1 MPYTDKKNA
10 SGRGFM
16 LKGFDITKAKTQ
28 EVDTE
33 LLKRRISTGKAI
45 AFTGAGFSFGT
56 KNVLGSVPPMAGELA
71 KKLSLLSKL
80 EESDDLLFTADVAVE
95 YVDHDLILDL
105 LKDNYT
111 LTVVSNSHE
120 IICKLPWR
128 KFFTTNYDNS
138 IELASLN
145 VGKRIESVDLS
156 FRPTTYLKKNNVCV
170 HINGKIEGAEPDDL
184 VSKIKL
190 SNSSYLSPD
199 SFVNSDWYYHFKK
212 DLETASAIV
221 FMGYSM
227 YDMDVKKFLFENPSL
242 QEKTYFIV
250 RDSAV
255 FKEIFTLRKY
265 GHVLPI
271 GIEGFSELV
280 KDVQKQA
287 DEDGVIF
294 TDSLV
299 RYEIFETQPEFRDI
313 DSERLFLYGDY
324 ETEKLHDS
332 LRKIESI
339 PYFIKRDIVSTCL
352 DNIKSD
358 NNIIIV
364 GDLGNGKSIILE
376 MLAYELTVNGYH
388 TYMLRDNGG
397 DYISDLNQISKYESS
412 AVVIVD
418 RFSNYPDLV
427 KHIFEI
433 REENLIYIFAD
444 RNTSNLKV
452 NGPLDFIE
460 HNIDLLSNEEIESAV
475 KIIDNLSTWQ
485 SFSALSFEKKK
496 KLVAEKYG
504 SQLSLFLLGLINS
517 PNIRTKIKQQTE
529 LIYINEDYKK
539 TVFCIC
545 ICEIVNVE
553 PTSSLVSEI
562 SDSNAIYN
570 ISLRELAP
578 FKQLFKIDGTT
589 VKSKSSILSLS
600 LLNNTFSDIYVR
612 DTLLEIVERTDA
624 IKDQEIEIKKI
635 FKSLLRFHVVE
646 RILPQNQSALDRYY
660 EKLKFRCTWLMDSPH
675 YWVQYAMCRLSFS
688 DYGRAQNYLT
698 NAYQK
703 AETKKGIYH
712 TDNIDTQQARL
723 YLNQCIDNNTLDSY
737 KFFDKAHKLLDGL
750 PNEGRKFRQVLLYGK
765 VFDTKFQ
772 SFNKKNK
779 VDFEQAC
786 KKMLEQ
792 ANKSNKDSLHSTKMV
807 KFIISAEEDLMRI
820 INSIQGCR
828 G

>member
-1 MPYTDKKNA
+1 
-10 SGRGFM
+10 M

-28 EVDTE
+28 EVDIE

-56 KNVLGSVPPMAGELA
+56 KNVLGLVPPMAGELA
-71 KKLSLLSKL
+71 KKLSLLSNL
-80 EESDDLLFTADVAVE
+80 EESDDLMFAADVAVE
-95 YVDHDLILDL
+95 YVDRDLILDL

-120 IICKLPWR
+120 NICKLPWR

-156 FRPTTYLKKNNVCV
+156 YMPTTYLKKNNVCL
-170 HINGKIEGAEPDDL
+170 HINGKIEGAKPEDL
-184 VSKIKL
+184 VSKIKI
-190 SNSSYLSPD
+190 SDSSYLSPD

-242 QEKTYFIV
+242 EEKTYFIV
-250 RDSAV
+250 REAAD

-271 GIEGFSELV
+271 GIDGFSELV
-280 KDVQKQA
+280 KDVQKQTE
-287 DEDGVIF
+287 EDGVIF

-324 ETEKLHDS
+324 EIEKLHDA
-332 LRKIESI
+332 LRKIYSI
-339 PYFIKRDIVSTCL
+339 PYFIKRDIVSTCI
-352 DNIKSD
+352 DNIK
-358 NNIIIV
+358 NNNNVLIIS
-364 GDLGNGKSIILE
+364 DLGNGKSITLE

-388 TYMLRDNGG
+388 TYILRNNGG
-397 DYISDLNQISKYESS
+397 DYISDLNTISKYESS
-412 AVVIVD
+412 AIVIVD
-418 RFSNYPDLV
+418 NFSNCPDLIN
-427 KHIFEI
+427 HIYEI
-433 REENLIYIFAD
+433 KSENLIYIFAD
-444 RNTSNLKV
+444 RNSSNIKV
-452 NGPLDFIE
+452 NSSLDFIE
-460 HNIDLLSNEEIESAV
+460 HNIDLLSSKEIDDAV
-475 KIIDNLSTWQ
+475 KIIDNLATWQ
-485 SFSALSFEKKK
+485 NFSALSSERKK

-504 SQLSLFLLGLINS
+504 SQISLLLLGLINS
-517 PNIRTKIKQQTE
+517 PNIKTKIKQQTE
-529 LIYINEDYKK
+529 LIYSNGDYKK
-539 TVFCIC
+539 TVFSIC
-545 ICEIVNVE
+545 ICEIANVE

-562 SDSNAIYN
+562 SGSNAIYN

-578 FKQLFKIDGTT
+578 FRQLFKVDGTT
-589 VKSKSSILSLS
+589 IRSKSSILSLS
-600 LLNNTFSDIYVR
+600 LLNHTFTDIYVR
-612 DTLLEIVERTDA
+612 DALLDIVERIDS
-624 IKDQEIEIKKI
+624 IKDQDIEIKKV

-660 EKLKFRCTWLMDSPH
+660 EQLKFRCVWLMDSPH

-688 DYGRAQNYLT
+688 DYGRAQNYLL

-703 AETKKGIYH
+703 AETKNGSYH

-723 YLNQCIDNNTLDSY
+723 YLNQCVDNNNASESY
-737 KFFDKAHKLLDGL
+737 NYFDKAHKLLEAL
-750 PNEGRKFRQVLLYGK
+750 PNEGRKFRQVLLYKK
-765 VFDTKFQ
+765 VFDIKYQKF
-772 SFNKKNK
+772 STKNK
-779 VDFEQAC
+779 VNFEQAC
-786 KKMLEQ
+786 KRILAQ
-792 ANKSNKDSLHSTKMV
+792 AKRNDGNNDLLHNTKMV
-807 KFIISAEEDLMRI
+807 KFILLADEMLTEITS
-820 INSIQGCR
+820 SIQSRR